1 MTGGDVR
8 APEAA
13 AEPDARGFL
22 AEIGVEGVVGI
33 ALMIALLTVMGLAV
47 FFRYVLND
55 SLTWSEELARY
66 GLVFVTFLGCAT
78 AARRGSHIRVTLAEE
93 VMPPAWARRLNVVQ
107 DAVTLVFVG
116 YIAMLAVEISGVLGG
131 TRSAAMQIPMSYV
144 YAGIVIGFTLAA
156 LRLAVRLA
164 RAVRSVRG
172 AV

>member
-1 MTGGDVR
+1 LSDEQQDEKGESFSGTRSINSMLSMNGAEGVELHDYAPTEAGMAPMVFDPELAAVAKTLKVDQRYELGGLV
-8 APEAA
+8 
-13 AEPDARGFL
+13 ARG
-22 AEIGVEGVVGI
+22 G
-33 ALMIALLTVMGLAV
+33 MGAV
-47 FFRYVLND
+47 LR
-55 SLTWSEELARY
+55 ARD
-66 GLVFVTFLGCAT
+66 VNC
-78 AARRGSHIRVTLAEE
+78 RRPV
-93 VMPPAWARRLNVVQ
+93 ARRLNVVQ